1 MDHFSDQR
9 PPRRKKRRKLTWRTL
24 APGSK
29 LGLKILTFPEK
40 AAPGMKKWVPRQAL
54 EKRSCLERGQNLK
67 SDDPYTTFSCFL
79 GARTF
84 KIKQKRCTV
93 VQNRRYH
100 RFLEKHRLVRNTPES
115 KPQRD
120 PRNPTKSKKTQTGPP
135 LKTCTGVAGSGQV
148 AERPGRASQT
158 SEPGVPPSPVSIFT
172 YRYIFSYVP
181 GQGTELVAD

>member
-1 MDHFSDQR
+1 MFKTKKTTIFQKHFF
-9 PPRRKKRRKLTWRTL
+9 
-24 APGSK
+24 
-29 LGLKILTFPEK
+29 LKFHGFRE
-40 AAPGMKKWVPRQAL
+40 
-54 EKRSCLERGQNLK
+54 
-67 SDDPYTTFSCFL
+67 
-79 GARTF
+79 ARTF

-148 AERPGRASQT
+148 AERPGKASQVIAV
-158 SEPGVPPSPVSIFT
+158 GVPQSPVSIFT
-172 YRYIFSYVP
+172 YRYIFVRSCFEATVCYVRP
-181 GQGTELVAD
+181 

>member
-1 MDHFSDQR
+1 MFKTKETTIFQKHFF
-9 PPRRKKRRKLTWRTL
+9 
-24 APGSK
+24 
-29 LGLKILTFPEK
+29 LKF
-40 AAPGMKKWVPRQAL
+40 
-54 EKRSCLERGQNLK
+54 RG
-67 SDDPYTTFSCFL
+67 FRE
-79 GARTF
+79 ARTF

-148 AERPGRASQT
+148 AERPGRASQD
-158 SEPGVPPSPVSIFT
+158 SAVGVPQSPVSIFT
-172 YRYIFSYVP
+172 YRCICFSCCLIHVHMYIYIYICIYIHIY
-181 GQGTELVAD
+181 

>member
-1 MDHFSDQR
+1 MEDRRSGVQVGTQNLHFSGKSGTRHEKMSSQTGSG
-9 PPRRKKRRKLTWRTL
+9 KRVLSR
-24 APGSK
+24 
-29 LGLKILTFPEK
+29 
-40 AAPGMKKWVPRQAL
+40 
-54 EKRSCLERGQNLK
+54 RGQNPK
-67 SDDPYTTFSCFL
+67 SDDPYTTVSCFL

-148 AERPGRASQT
+148 AERPGKASQGIAV
-158 SEPGVPPSPVSIFT
+158 GVPQSPVSIFT
-172 YRYIFSYVP
+172 YRLTCWP
-181 GQGTELVAD
+181 VA